1 MNWKN
6 FLSNKII
13 YRSICGVVIAAL
25 LVSVAAPV
33 VRRAHAEPENPLLSS
48 EIEDIEILHAGEAE
62 NLSKYASSLTT
73 ETQGEG
79 NGQNGDAGQGNR
91 APGEGEEED
100 PVAEEEKEENV
111 EGSEDPDSGPSLEQL
126 SQSTVGSTTE

>member
-62 NLSKYASSLTT
+62 NLSKYASSLTN

-79 NGQNGDAGQGNR
+79 NGQTGDSGQGNR
-91 APGEGEEED
+91 APGEGEEE
-100 PVAEEEKEENV
+100 ELCHYE
-111 EGSEDPDSGPSLEQL
+111 
-126 SQSTVGSTTE
+126 TVLPYLYTHKNQ